1 MAVSFATL
9 EYRKWFEVP
18 ITFDCSDHPDIVPKP
33 GQYGLSRSV
42 LRPNRALFDGI
53 VSDAAVTPVGQNI
66 LPMTLWTQEKFCTK
80 HLHFEVADFETTHN
94 TLLGRLALTKFMA
107 IPHYAYLVLKM
118 SGPHGVISIRGHIKQ
133 AYNCNWESCEM
144 TDRLTAYAEL

>member
-1 MAVSFATL
+1 VVRGPH
-9 EYRKWFEVP
+9 Y
-18 ITFDCSDHPDIVPKP
+18 
-33 GQYGLSRSV
+33 
-42 LRPNRALFDGI
+42 LRPQRPPGHCTKAGAIWVVKIGIAPQSALFDGI
-53 VSDAAVTPVGQNI
+53 VPDAAVTPIGQNI
-66 LPMTLWTQEKFCTK
+66 LPMTLWTQEKICTK

-133 AYNCNWESCEM
+133 AYN
-144 TDRLTAYAEL
+144 